1 MAREYGQEFRE
12 EAIKLGLEI
21 GSSQAAE
28 KLEIPS
34 GTLDCWL
41 YKAKKAQKR
50 VSGTAKK
57 EEIPRVRELQERI
70 RDMEKEMSR
79 LKKENEFLEEASR
92 FFASR
97 RQK

>member
-1 MAREYGQEFRE
+1 MAREYSQEFRE

-41 YKAKKAQKR
+41 YKARKEQKR
-50 VSGTAKK
+50 VSGTGKK
-57 EEIPRVRELQERI
+57 EEAASVRELQERI
-70 RDMEKEMSR
+70 RDMEKEMSGV
-79 LKKENEFLEEASR
+79 KKENEFLEEATR